1 MNEEITMVP
10 GCDGLPLHTYVWSGS
25 DAASSGSPKA
35 VIFLI
40 HGQNERAGR
49 YRRFAEAL
57 VNAGYAVVA
66 SDLRGHGKTVAGQ
79 SPDTQWGIPGHM
91 ADDDGWNKA
100 VRDLELV
107 TQEARKRFPGAP
119 LYLFGHSMGSI
130 LAQTLIMKR
139 DDLFDCMMLAGCWGG
154 RTPDR
159 VILRLLIWLQYF
171 VLGGRSPGAWID
183 ALTFDVFL
191 KPFEPIRTAAD
202 WLTRD
207 PDEADKFVDD
217 PLVGQSSSCRH
228 WIDFANA
235 YAYVDNVGSIRRIAQ
250 DVPVSFWAGG
260 QDPVSNF
267 GKGFEALKR
276 NYASA
281 GLTPDAYFF
290 EQCRHELLNELERD
304 DITAQMIAWFD
315 GVSSRS

>member
-25 DAASSGSPKA
+25 DASSSGSPKA

-57 VNAGYAVVA
+57 VDAGYAVVA
-66 SDLRGHGKTVAGQ
+66 SDLRGHGKTVAAQ
-79 SPDTQWGIPGHM
+79 RPETQWGVPGHM

-107 TQEARKRFPGAP
+107 TQEAKKRFPGVP

-130 LAQTLIMKR
+130 LAQNLIMKR

-171 VLGGRSPGAWID
+171 VLGRRSPGAWID

-217 PLVGQSSSCRH
+217 PLVGQSSSCQH

-235 YAYVDNVGSIRRIAQ
+235 YAYVDNIGSIRRISK

-276 NYASA
+276 NYANA
-281 GLTPDAYFF
+281 GLSPDAYYF

-304 DITAQMIAWFD
+304 EITAQMIAWFD
-315 GVSSRS
+315 SVLSRS

>member
-1 MNEEITMVP
+1 MAFPAHLCLVWG
-10 GCDGLPLHTYVWSGS
+10 GCRVLWVTQGGH
-25 DAASSGSPKA
+25 
-35 VIFLI
+35 FLI

-49 YRRFAEAL
+49 YRRFAEAV

-107 TQEARKRFPGAP
+107 TQEAKIRFPGAP

-159 VILRLLIWLQYF
+159 GY
-171 VLGGRSPGAWID
+171 
-183 ALTFDVFL
+183 
-191 KPFEPIRTAAD
+191 
-202 WLTRD
+202 
-207 PDEADKFVDD
+207 
-217 PLVGQSSSCRH
+217 
-228 WIDFANA
+228 
-235 YAYVDNVGSIRRIAQ
+235 
-250 DVPVSFWAGG
+250 
-260 QDPVSNF
+260 
-267 GKGFEALKR
+267 
-276 NYASA
+276 
-281 GLTPDAYFF
+281 
-290 EQCRHELLNELERD
+290 
-304 DITAQMIAWFD
+304 
-315 GVSSRS
+315 